1 MDANYLD
8 FMMQMAEMGPQ
19 DEKLKRKQA
28 QVDALRKQAMA
39 PLQGQMI
46 GKHYVAPGIGQ
57 ALAQVG
63 TAYLGAQQQG
73 DVDKG
78 VGDFNAEMRRRIDE
92 LRKKKFGGGV
102 ADYGDPISN
111 WARGAGTGGD

>member
-63 TAYLGAQQQG
+63 TAYLGAQQQN
-73 DVDKG
+73 DVDAG
-78 VGDFNAEMRRRIDE
+78 TNSYNAEMRRKLDQ
-92 LRKKKFGGGV
+92 LRKKRFGLGS
-102 ADYGDPISN
+102 AQSTDQYSDPDQQFLIS
-111 WARGAGTGGD
+111 R